1 MAAGSGSRMNIDK
14 TKQRLILGG
23 KSVLLRTV
31 QIFDRSDAVDAI
43 TVVVRED
50 EVEFARDELKGIGK
64 LKNIVVGGETRLK
77 SVINGIRSLTT
88 DTEFVAIQ
96 DAARCFTSDS
106 DIKKIYEDA
115 KIYGAATASCKI
127 TDTVKMRDADGNI
140 LKTVDRSSLVAVQT
154 PQIFD
159 FKRFFFALS
168 EINSDDTSLTDDNAV
183 FEQLGFA
190 VHLTETAKSNI
201 KITVQEDLEYAEFLL
216 RNE

>member
-1 MAAGSGSRMNIDK
+1 MAGDAHRRQQAGPD
-14 TKQRLILGG
+14 
-23 KSVLLRTV
+23 
-31 QIFDRSDAVDAI
+31 DDAGIAFGI
-43 TVVVRED
+43 ED
-50 EVEFARDELKGIGK
+50 GEGRKGY
-64 LKNIVVGGETRLK
+64 
-77 SVINGIRSLTT
+77 
-88 DTEFVAIQ
+88 DHQHA
-96 DAARCFTSDS
+96 
-106 DIKKIYEDA
+106 
-115 KIYGAATASCKI
+115 
-127 TDTVKMRDADGNI
+127 ADGNI

-159 FKRFFFALS
+159 FKRFFLALS